1 MTTLLVESAPAPKGP
16 PASGEASPAAGAGCE
31 GAQAGFWGLKDPK
44 RAVRATG
51 VSCGVL
57 GMEGPMLAKA
67 SLQPTGPLRCCSQ
80 LQAPWGSHC
89 HTELG
94 IISLCKAG
102 S

>member
-1 MTTLLVESAPAPKGP
+1 M
-16 PASGEASPAAGAGCE
+16 
-31 GAQAGFWGLKDPK
+31 
-44 RAVRATG
+44 G

-67 SLQPTGPLRCCSQ
+67 SLQPTGPLRCWSQ
-80 LQAPWGSHC
+80 LQALWGSHC